1 MEEYYQNELT
11 LTEDCLKQNPKSYWV
26 WYQRIWIMNH
36 LVNCDWKRELVLC
49 TKYLN
54 LDDRNCKLLMLL
66 IFYFYYLQNSKIY
79 KYYFWSILVHCWNYR
94 EFVVQKARI
103 SPEEEF
109 EFATSKILNN
119 FSNYS
124 SWHYRSLLL
133 SKIFHNSDQN
143 NIDEKKK
150 QGNAFMEY

>member
-1 MEEYYQNELT
+1 MATCRREAFTNKDWDENLLEEYYQSELR

-36 LVNCDWKRELVLC
+36 LVNCDWKRELMLC

-54 LDDRNCKLLMLL
+54 LDDRN
-66 IFYFYYLQNSKIY
+66 F
-79 KYYFWSILVHCWNYR
+79 HCWNYR

-133 SKIFHNSDQN
+133 SKIFHDSNQN
-143 NIDEKKK
+143 NIDEKKETRIRF
-150 QGNAFMEY
+150 GHECHIHRS